1 MIMNT
6 QIIQEIVDFL
16 RQKVGG
22 ETPTA
27 DVKLHLLSLH
37 PGLEDDA
44 MDYIIAEGDK
54 ACYFHRSVMTVAG
67 ITSDVIYLPREAER
81 IAPNQNK
88 TKVEDLMEK
97 YKNPVKVPRGK

>member
-1 MIMNT
+1 MNI

-16 RQKVGG
+16 KQKVYP

-27 DVKLHLLSLH
+27 DVKAHLLSLH
-37 PGLEDDA
+37 PGLPDDD

-54 ACYFHRSVMTVAG
+54 ACYFHRSIMTVAG
-67 ITSDVIYLPREAER
+67 ITNDVIYLPREAEP

-88 TKVEDLMEK
+88 TKVGDLMEK
-97 YKNPVKVPRGK
+97 YKNPVKIPRGK